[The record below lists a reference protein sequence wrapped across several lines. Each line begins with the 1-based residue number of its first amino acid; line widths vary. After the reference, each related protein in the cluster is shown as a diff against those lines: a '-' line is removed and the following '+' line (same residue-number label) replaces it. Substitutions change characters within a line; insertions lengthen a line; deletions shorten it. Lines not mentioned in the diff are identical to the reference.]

1 MLHEHPVVAGDQ
13 HFGTQFI
20 CQLGGFLTVQVAK
33 GTVDTK
39 VLRALRHK
47 VDLAKSLV
55 DDYRKG
61 INPFKE

>member
-1 MLHEHPVVAGDQ
+1 MLFRSQKDNCLY
-13 HFGTQFI
+13 I
-20 CQLGGFLTVQVAK
+20 YLVAK